1 MTLHNPSPN
10 TTWNILLVDDDE
22 EDFIIIQDMLD
33 RVEEKR
39 VQVEWAVKYDA
50 ALDLLKKKSWDAV
63 LVDFDLG
70 GRDGIQ
76 LINEAKSKGFGGPFI
91 MVTGRGNH
99 DKDLEA
105 MRAGAADYLTK
116 MELSSPLLERVI
128 RYAIEHQR
136 IEQELERRV
145 QERTEELQ
153 TAVEELTV
161 MEEELR
167 VHFDELADVHSQRDA
182 EYAHYKEL
190 YELAPLGYLVTDQ
203 HGVILEANLA
213 AGQLFNSERKFL
225 AGKPLNILISDESKK
240 HFWERLSEL
249 KEAKSLQEWKLV
261 IKPRELEPVLVRIVA
276 SPMWDSAGNLFAIR
290 WLMLTERAA
299 PDSAEAGPKK

>member
-1 MTLHNPSPN
+1 MKPDNPDQN
-10 TTWNILLVDDDE
+10 DIWNILLVDDDE
-22 EDFIIIQDMLD
+22 DDFIITQDLLD
-33 RVEEKR
+33 KVQEKR
-39 VQVEWAVKYDA
+39 IRVEWAEKYDA
-50 ALDLLKKKSWDAV
+50 ALDLMKKKDWDAV

-70 GRDGIQ
+70 DRDGIQ
-76 LINEAKSKGFGGPFI
+76 LIQEAASEGIEGPFI

-105 MRAGAADYLTK
+105 MEVGASDYVTK

-153 TAVEELTV
+153 TALEELTV

-167 VHFDELADVHSQRDA
+167 VQFDELAEVYSRQDA
-182 EYAHYKEL
+182 ENARYKEL
-190 YELAPLGYLVTDQ
+190 YVFAPMGYLVTDQ
-203 HGVILEANLA
+203 HGLILEANLA
-213 AGQLFNSERKFL
+213 AGQLLNTARKFL
-225 AGKPLNILISDESKK
+225 LGKPLSTYISDESKNY
-240 HFWERLSEL
+240 FRGRLSKL
-249 KEAKSLQEWKLV
+249 SQAKGLQDWKLE
-261 IKPRELEPVLVRIVA
+261 INPRQLDPVLVRIVA
-276 SPMWDSAGNLFAIR
+276 SPMRDQVGNLFAIR

-299 PDSAEAGPKK
+299 PD